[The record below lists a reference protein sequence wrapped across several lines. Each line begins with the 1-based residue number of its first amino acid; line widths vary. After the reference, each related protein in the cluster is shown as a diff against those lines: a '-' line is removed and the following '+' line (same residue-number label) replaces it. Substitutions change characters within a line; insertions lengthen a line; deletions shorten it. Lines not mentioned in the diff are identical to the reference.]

1 MLKLG
6 KKADGTKYSPED
18 LANVELEEIKKM
30 IEEQVPGAFTKKTK
44 APAKKSSSSIKKAPA
59 KKAVKKAVK
68 KK

>member
-6 KKADGTKYSPED
+6 KKADGTKFTPED
-18 LANVELEEIKKM
+18 LAIVELEEIKKM
-30 IEEQVPGAFTKKTK
+30 IEEQVPGAFTKKVKT
-44 APAKKSSSSIKKAPA
+44 PAKKSAGTIKKSPA

>member
-6 KKADGTKYSPED
+6 KKADGTKFTAED
-18 LANVELEEIKKM
+18 LATVELEEIKKM
-30 IEEQVPGAFTKKTK
+30 IEAQVPGAFTKKVK
-44 APAKKSSSSIKKAPA
+44 ATAKKAPV